1 MPTRLRHCSSSPKLD
16 CPRRSSGQHRSEE
29 KEVSWRDEVDV
40 EPVTAASILLLKN
53 RQQVVENW
61 TQAVPRPD
69 MPFHAIGFQM
79 RSGQWVGSGPKGT
92 SQDRAFRTQ
101 SDRNCTQHSAKG
113 GSPGAHAHGGVHRL
127 DEGVCSPPTAQ
138 NHDSWLFPFCPQSCQ
153 DLSSAPEKNGP
164 NIWT

>member
-1 MPTRLRHCSSSPKLD
+1 MLHQLGRLLSPKLD

-53 RQQVVENW
+53 RQQEVENW

-79 RSGQWVGSGPKGT
+79 RSGQWVGSGQKGT
-92 SQDRAFRTQ
+92 SQDRALRTQ
-101 SDRNCTQHSAKG
+101 SDRNYTQHSAIEDPPVRTHMEASTDLMKECAPHPLPRTTIRG
-113 GSPGAHAHGGVHRL
+113 FFLSVHKVVR
-127 DEGVCSPPTAQ
+127 
-138 NHDSWLFPFCPQSCQ
+138 
-153 DLSSAPEKNGP
+153 
-164 NIWT
+164 I